1 MKNQIKTVGEEIKVK
16 ESNGSTME
24 APNPAP
30 REKSPGVLKE
40 IDDLKNAIADSQTGI
55 DVCKISVKSTEK
67 FFPSIWNLFYWFI
80 FL

>member
-1 MKNQIKTVGEEIKVK
+1 MKTVGEEIKVK

-40 IDDLKNAIADSQTGI
+40 IDDLKTAIADSQTGI
-55 DVCKISVKSTEK
+55 DDFFKKKITLKSLLLIDFLE
-67 FFPSIWNLFYWFI
+67 LF
-80 FL
+80 

>member
-16 ESNGSTME
+16 DSNGSTME

-55 DVCKISVKSTEK
+55 EV
-67 FFPSIWNLFYWFI
+67 
-80 FL
+80 